1 MTIIRPARPWD
12 REFVLA
18 MADRLVSFDVPA
30 FRTKD
35 ELAHGDR
42 RALGEWFQAP
52 KADEALFVAEL
63 DGRQAGCAYL
73 VTLVDYFNDRP
84 HAAERRADAGAN
96 ECQLRQWRVA
106 HALRS
111 ELLEQALGHRVG
123 AAIAADILA
132 HQEHPGIRGH
142 RLAMG
147 IAQRLAVAGLGAH
160 RATSRRVVTSRV
172 SCSTGS
178 QVPFS
183 ANATA
188 SSTSAAA

>member
-1 MTIIRPARPWD
+1 MTIIRPARPSD

-84 HAAERRADAGAN
+84 HAH
-96 ECQLRQWRVA
+96 LSV
-106 HALRS
+106 
-111 ELLEQALGHRVG
+111 
-123 AAIAADILA
+123 
-132 HQEHPGIRGH
+132 
-142 RLAMG
+142 
-147 IAQRLAVAGLGAH
+147 LAVAADAEGQGVGSALLDRSEAWARERGSDRLTLSALVTNA
-160 RATSRRVVTSRV
+160 RARALYERR
-172 SCSTGS
+172 G
-178 QVPFS
+178 FS
-183 ANATA
+183 GEYIRYVLQLK
-188 SSTSAAA
+188 